1 MREAGYEERYCL
13 FLDILG
19 FKSHVEDTLNLAQQA
34 KRPMTFQKLRSALCA
49 ITAGTKYRDS
59 VLVKGELL
67 PSSRQVS
74 QFSDSIVVSYP
85 KKAPFGS
92 GVTSIILDVHRL
104 QLILIQ
110 KGILLRGAITVGRLF
125 HDEDHVFGPALNDA
139 VCLEKLA
146 NYPRVIL
153 DRQVLED
160 ADLLESTRL
169 ATDSPDGSILSM
181 ITEDFD
187 GQHYVDYIN
196 VHPLDFDDEWS
207 DLREYL
213 ESLRDLIKK
222 LSNKNKVP
230 SIRVKHSWL
239 RSKFNAMSVPL
250 QDASFQKLGDQVI
263 PEDEVDMF
271 HSIRPF

>member
-1 MREAGYEERYCL
+1 MSVAGYEERYCL

-19 FKSHVEDTLNLAQQA
+19 FQSHVEDTLSLAQGA
-34 KRPMTFQKLRSALCA
+34 KRPMTFQKLRGTLQAV
-49 ITAGTKYRDS
+49 TAGTQYKDS
-59 VLVKGELL
+59 VLVEGGLL
-67 PSSRQVS
+67 PTSRQVS
-74 QFSDSIVVSYP
+74 QFSDHIVVSYL
-85 KKAPFGS
+85 KNEPFGS
-92 GVTSIILDVHRL
+92 GVTSIILDVHSL
-104 QLILIQ
+104 QLSLIR

-125 HDEDHVFGPALNDA
+125 HDEDHVFGPALNEA

-160 ADLLESTRL
+160 ADLLKSTRP

-187 GQHYVDYIN
+187 GLHYVDYIN
-196 VHPLDFDDEWS
+196 VHLLDFGDEWS

-213 ESLRDLIKK
+213 ESLRDVIKD
-222 LSNKNKVP
+222 LSCKKSP

-239 RSKFNAMSVPL
+239 RSKFNAMSKPL
-250 QDASFQKLGDQVI
+250 QDAGFQKLGDQVI
-263 PEDEVDMF
+263 PEDEVDIF

>member
-1 MREAGYEERYCL
+1 MSETGYEERYCL

-19 FKSHVEDTLNLAQQA
+19 FESHVDDTLNLAQGT
-34 KRPMTFQKLRSALCA
+34 KRPMTFQKLRGALHA
-49 ITAGTKYRDS
+49 ITAGTQYKDS
-59 VLVKGELL
+59 VLVKGGLL

-74 QFSDSIVVSYP
+74 QFSDSVVVSYLRNE
-85 KKAPFGS
+85 PFGS
-92 GVTSIILDVHRL
+92 GITSIILDVHRL
-104 QLILIQ
+104 QLNLIR

-125 HDEDHVFGPALNDA
+125 HDEDHVFGPALNEA
-139 VCLEKLA
+139 ARLEKLV

-187 GQHYVDYIN
+187 GLHYVDYIN
-196 VHPLDFDDEWS
+196 VHPLDFDDKWS

-213 ESLRDLIKK
+213 DSLRDLIKR
-222 LSNKNKVP
+222 LSDNKVP
-230 SIRVKHSWL
+230 SIRIKHSWL
-239 RSKFNAMSVPL
+239 RSKFNAMSLPL
-250 QDASFQKLGDQVI
+250 QNSSFQKLGDQVI

-271 HSIRPF
+271 RSIRPF